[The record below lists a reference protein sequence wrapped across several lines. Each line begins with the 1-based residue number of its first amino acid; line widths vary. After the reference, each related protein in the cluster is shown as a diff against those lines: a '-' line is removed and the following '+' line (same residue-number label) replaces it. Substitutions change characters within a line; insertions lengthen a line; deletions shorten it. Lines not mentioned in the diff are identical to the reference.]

1 MYILGIETSCD
12 ETAAAV
18 VEDGS
23 VVLSNVVST
32 QIELHRKWGG
42 IVPEIAS
49 RAHIENIMPVL
60 HEALHNSGKKLSDM
74 SAVAVTMGP
83 GLIGALL
90 VGVSAAKA
98 LAYSAKLP
106 LVAVNHIEGH
116 LGAALLGAH
125 DIKLPLVM
133 LVVSGGHTHL
143 YYVRGFRDYEKLG
156 QTRDD
161 AAGEAY
167 DKVAKLL
174 GLPYP
179 GGPVI
184 DKIASGVYYSTA
196 PSSPRIDHAP
206 ARAAG
211 TAECATIKFPRAYLE
226 AGSLDFS
233 FSGLKTA
240 VLNFVRGGGRPPSD
254 KTVLPDELIAQIC
267 REFQNAVVEVLVK
280 KSVQAVKNKDAGTL
294 VVTGGVASNS
304 ALRDALTSAAREN
317 DFRLVIP
324 GAELCTDNAAMVAA
338 AGYHLYRM
346 GATAGLDL
354 NPRANLPLEKMK

>member
-23 VVLSNVVST
+23 VILSNVVST

-60 HEALHNSGKKLSDM
+60 HEALENSGKRLSDM
-74 SAVAVTMGP
+74 SAIAVTMGP

-174 GLPYP
+174 GLSYP

-184 DKIASGVYYSTA
+184 DKIASEASLSAGGRGA
-196 PSSPRIDHAP
+196 QCAA
-206 ARAAG
+206 AR
-211 TAECATIKFPRAYLE
+211 FPRAYLE

-280 KSVQAVKNKDAGTL
+280 KSVQAVKNKNAGTL

-304 ALRDALTSAAREN
+304 ALRAALTSAAQEN
-317 DFRLVIP
+317 NFRLVIP

-338 AGYHLYRM
+338 AGYHLFKM

-354 NPRANLPLEKMK
+354 NPQANLPLEKMK

>member
-1 MYILGIETSCD
+1 M
-12 ETAAAV
+12 
-18 VEDGS
+18 
-23 VVLSNVVST
+23 
-32 QIELHRKWGG
+32 
-42 IVPEIAS
+42 PEIAS

-60 HEALHNSGKKLSDM
+60 HEALLNSGKKLSDM

-116 LGAALLGAH
+116 LGAALLDAH

-174 GLPYP
+174 GMSYP

-184 DKIASGVYYSTA
+184 DKIASEATSLAEGRGAYACGGGSAKRGRPMRPYKI
-196 PSSPRIDHAP
+196 SPRIP
-206 ARAAG
+206 
-211 TAECATIKFPRAYLE
+211 
-226 AGSLDFS
+226 
-233 FSGLKTA
+233 
-240 VLNFVRGGGRPPSD
+240 
-254 KTVLPDELIAQIC
+254 
-267 REFQNAVVEVLVK
+267 
-280 KSVQAVKNKDAGTL
+280 
-294 VVTGGVASNS
+294 
-304 ALRDALTSAAREN
+304 
-317 DFRLVIP
+317 
-324 GAELCTDNAAMVAA
+324 
-338 AGYHLYRM
+338 
-346 GATAGLDL
+346 
-354 NPRANLPLEKMK
+354 

>member
-23 VVLSNVVST
+23 VILSNVVST

-60 HEALHNSGKKLSDM
+60 HEALLNSGKKLSDM

-174 GLPYP
+174 GMSYP

-184 DKIASGVYYSTA
+184 DKIASEA
-196 PSSPRIDHAP
+196 SSLAGGHASF
-206 ARAAG
+206 AG
-211 TAECATIKFPRAYLE
+211 PVECAPIKFPRAYLE

-240 VLNFVRGGGRPPSD
+240 VMNFVRRQKEAELS
-254 KTVLPDELIAQIC
+254 DELRSRIC
-267 REFQNAVVEVLVK
+267 KEFQDAVVDVLVK
-280 KSVQAVKNKDAGTL
+280 KSVQAVKNKNAGTL

-304 ALRDALTSAAREN
+304 ALRGALAVAAREN
-317 DFRLVIP
+317 NFRLVVP
-324 GAELCTDNAAMVAA
+324 GPELCTDNAAMVAA
-338 AGYHLYRM
+338 AGYLLFRM

-354 NPRANLPLEKMK
+354 NPQANLPLEKMK

>member
-1 MYILGIETSCD
+1 MRRF
-12 ETAAAV
+12 V
-18 VEDGS
+18 
-23 VVLSNVVST
+23 
-32 QIELHRKWGG
+32 
-42 IVPEIAS
+42 
-49 RAHIENIMPVL
+49 
-60 HEALHNSGKKLSDM
+60 NSGKKLSDM

-174 GLPYP
+174 GMSYP

-184 DKIASGVYYSTA
+184 DKIASGEHHSTPA
-196 PSSPRIDHAP
+196 SPRIDHAP
-206 ARAAG
+206 VRAAKTG
-211 TAECATIKFPRAYLE
+211 GHMRGPSVEGHAYFAEAVECVPIKFPRAYLE

-240 VLNFVRGGGRPPSD
+240 VLNFVRGQKEAEIS
-254 KTVLPDELIAQIC
+254 DELRSRIC
-267 REFQNAVVEVLVK
+267 KEFQNAVVDVLVK
-280 KSVQAVKNKDAGTL
+280 KSVQAVKNKNAGTL

-304 ALRDALTSAAREN
+304 ALRGALTIAAREN
-317 DFRLVIP
+317 NFRLVVP
-324 GAELCTDNAAMVAA
+324 GPDLCTDNAAMVAA
-338 AGYHLYRM
+338 AGYHLFKM

-354 NPRANLPLEKMK
+354 NPQANLPLEKMK

>member
-23 VVLSNVVST
+23 VVLSNVISSQVD
-32 QIELHRKWGG
+32 LHRKWGG

-49 RAHIENIMPVL
+49 RAHMENIMPVL
-60 HEALHNSGKKLSDM
+60 HEALSASGKRLSDIG
-74 SAVAVTMGP
+74 AIAVTIGP

-98 LAYSAKLP
+98 MAYSAHIP
-106 LVAVNHIEGH
+106 LVGVNHIEGH
-116 LGAALLGAH
+116 MGAALLESP
-125 DIKLPLVM
+125 DMQMPFVM

-167 DKVAKLL
+167 DKVAKLM

-184 DKIASGVYYSTA
+184 DRIAGEYA
-196 PSSPRIDHAP
+196 P
-206 ARAAG
+206 RASVNG
-211 TAECATIKFPRAYLE
+211 GPKFPRAYLE

-240 VLNFVRGGGRPPSD
+240 VLNYVRGRDMSD
-254 KTVLPDELIAQIC
+254 ETIGLVC
-267 REFQNAVVEVLVK
+267 REFQDAAVEVLVK
-280 KSVQAVKNKDAGTL
+280 KSVQAVKNKNAGTL
-294 VVTGGVASNS
+294 VAAGGGASNS
-304 ALRDALTSAAREN
+304 ALRSALLSASREN
-317 DFRLVIP
+317 GFRLVIP
-324 GAELCTDNAAMVAA
+324 RPEFCTDNAAMVAA
-338 AGYHLYRM
+338 SGYRLFKL
-346 GATAGLDL
+346 GAASGLDL
-354 NPRANLPLEKMK
+354 NPQANLPMEKMKTGG

>member
-23 VVLSNVVST
+23 VILSNVVST

-60 HEALHNSGKKLSDM
+60 HEALLKSGKRLSDM

-116 LGAALLGAH
+116 LGAALLEAH

-174 GLPYP
+174 GMSYP

-184 DKIASGVYYSTA
+184 DKIASEA
-196 PSSPRIDHAP
+196 SSLAEGRGAYACAGGRP
-206 ARAAG
+206 AKTG
-211 TAECATIKFPRAYLE
+211 PVECAPIKFPRAYLE

-240 VLNFVRGGGRPPSD
+240 VLNFVRGQKEAELS
-254 KTVLPDELIAQIC
+254 DELRSRIC
-267 REFQNAVVEVLVK
+267 REFQNAVVDVLVK
-280 KSVQAVKNKDAGTL
+280 KSVQAVKNKNAGTL

-304 ALRDALTSAAREN
+304 ALRGALTIAAREN
-317 DFRLVIP
+317 NFRLVVP
-324 GAELCTDNAAMVAA
+324 GPDLCTDNAAMVAA
-338 AGYHLYRM
+338 AGYYLFKM

-354 NPRANLPLEKMK
+354 NPQANLPLEKMK

>member
-23 VVLSNVVST
+23 VILSNVVST

-60 HEALHNSGKKLSDM
+60 HECLQNSGRKLSDM
-74 SAVAVTMGP
+74 DAIAVTVGP

-167 DKVAKLL
+167 DKVAKLM

-184 DKIASGVYYSTA
+184 DKIASEASMAGGA
-196 PSSPRIDHAP
+196 P
-206 ARAAG
+206 
-211 TAECATIKFPRAYLE
+211 IKFPRAYLE

-240 VLNFVRGGGRPPSD
+240 VLNFVRGQKETELS
-254 KTVLPDELIAQIC
+254 DELRARIC
-267 REFQNAVVEVLVK
+267 KEFQNAVVDVLVK
-280 KSVQAVKNKDAGTL
+280 KSVQAVKNKNAGTL

-304 ALRDALTSAAREN
+304 ALRSALTIASGEN
-317 DFRLVIP
+317 NFRLVVP
-324 GAELCTDNAAMVAA
+324 GPDLCTDNAAMVAA
-338 AGYHLYRM
+338 AGYHLFRM

-354 NPRANLPLEKMK
+354 NPQANLPLEKMK

>member
-1 MYILGIETSCD
+1 MYVLGIETSCD

-18 VEDGS
+18 VEDGAL
-23 VVLSNVVST
+23 VLSNIVSS
-32 QIELHRKWGG
+32 QVDLHRKWGG

-49 RAHIENIMPVL
+49 RAHMENIMPVL
-60 HEALHNSGKKLSDM
+60 NEALSVSGKGLHDM
-74 SAVAVTMGP
+74 GAIAVTIGP

-98 LAYSAKLP
+98 LAYSANIP
-106 LVAVNHIEGH
+106 LVGVNHIEGH
-116 LGAALLGAH
+116 MGAALLEAS
-125 DIKLPLVM
+125 DISMPFVM

-167 DKVAKLL
+167 DKVAKLM

-184 DKIASGVYYSTA
+184 DRLAGEYG
-196 PSSPRIDHAP
+196 HAP
-206 ARAAG
+206 ANG
-211 TAECATIKFPRAYLE
+211 GPKFPRAYLE

-240 VLNFVRGGGRPPSD
+240 VLNYVRGREMSD
-254 KTVLPDELIAQIC
+254 ETVGLVC
-267 REFQNAVVEVLVK
+267 REFQDAAVEVLVK
-280 KSVQAVKNKDAGTL
+280 KSVRAVKNKNAGTL
-294 VVTGGVASNS
+294 VVAGGVASNS
-304 ALRDALTSAAREN
+304 ALRSALLIASRE
-317 DFRLVIP
+317 DGFRLVIP
-324 GAELCTDNAAMVAA
+324 RPEFCTDNAAMVAA
-338 AGYHLYRM
+338 SGYRLFKM

-354 NPRANLPLEKMK
+354 NPQANLPMEKMKAGG

>member
-18 VEDGS
+18 VKDGA
-23 VVLSNVVST
+23 VVLSNVVSS

-49 RAHIENIMPVL
+49 RAHMENIMPVL
-60 HEALHNSGKKLSDM
+60 HEALSASGKRLSDM
-74 SAVAVTMGP
+74 GAIAVTVGP

-98 LAYSAKLP
+98 LAYSAHIP
-106 LVAVNHIEGH
+106 LVGVNHIEGH
-116 LGAALLGAH
+116 MGAALLEAP
-125 DIKLPLVM
+125 DISMPFVM

-167 DKVAKLL
+167 DKVAKLM

-184 DKIASGVYYSTA
+184 DRIAGEYVSAPVNGV
-196 PSSPRIDHAP
+196 P
-206 ARAAG
+206 
-211 TAECATIKFPRAYLE
+211 KFPRAYLE

-240 VLNFVRGGGRPPSD
+240 VLNYVRGRDMSD
-254 KTVLPDELIAQIC
+254 ETVGLVC
-267 REFQNAVVEVLVK
+267 REFQDAAVEVLVK
-280 KSVQAVKNKDAGTL
+280 KSVQAMRNKDAGIL
-294 VVTGGVASNS
+294 VAAGGVASNS
-304 ALRDALTSAAREN
+304 ALRSALLDASREN

-324 GAELCTDNAAMVAA
+324 RPGFCTDNAAMVAA
-338 AGYHLYRM
+338 SGYRLFKL
-346 GATAGLDL
+346 GAASGLDL
-354 NPRANLPLEKMK
+354 NPQANLPMEKMKAGG

>member
-23 VVLSNVVST
+23 VIISNVVST

-60 HEALHNSGKKLSDM
+60 HEALLNSGKKLSDM

-116 LGAALLGAH
+116 LGAALLDAH

-174 GLPYP
+174 GMSYP

-184 DKIASGVYYSTA
+184 DKIASEATSLAEG
-196 PSSPRIDHAP
+196 HAP
-206 ARAAG
+206 
-211 TAECATIKFPRAYLE
+211 KFPRAYLE

-240 VLNFVRGGGRPPSD
+240 VLNFVRGQKEAEIS
-254 KTVLPDELIAQIC
+254 DELRSRIC
-267 REFQNAVVEVLVK
+267 KEFQNAVVDVLVK
-280 KSVQAVKNKDAGTL
+280 KSVQAVKNKNAGTL

-304 ALRDALTSAAREN
+304 ALRGALTIASREN
-317 DFRLVIP
+317 NFRLVVP
-324 GAELCTDNAAMVAA
+324 GPDLCTDNAAMVAA
-338 AGYHLYRM
+338 AGYHLFKM

-354 NPRANLPLEKMK
+354 NPQANLPLEKMK